1 MWTHFQITVLH
12 FFAAVTPRVP
22 LIKEIF
28 TLTHLFRL
36 CLWVTMGRFR
46 SIVCL
51 LFSWFVEFNV
61 IIMTDSSKKQD
72 QLGFEFPSSCDIERC
87 SNDKKLI
94 LKIKRRDEPHYFLL
108 IIKLGHVMFMNHQWK
123 KKYITVI
130 GTGFF
135 FNPFCCFLSEHCKK
149 TMSVCIHT
157 EIICPLRPWAA
168 SAHSSTAL
176 SCG

>member
-28 TLTHLFRL
+28 TLTHSFRL

-46 SIVCL
+46 SIVCF

-94 LKIKRRDEPHYFLL
+94 LKIKRRGEPHYFLL
-108 IIKLGHVMFMNHQWK
+108 IIKLVHVMFMNHQWK
-123 KKYITVI
+123 KNISLSLAQVSFLIPSAVFYLNIAKRQCQCVYIQ
-130 GTGFF
+130 
-135 FNPFCCFLSEHCKK
+135 
-149 TMSVCIHT
+149 
-157 EIICPLRPWAA
+157 R
-168 SAHSSTAL
+168 
-176 SCG
+176 

>member
-28 TLTHLFRL
+28 TLTHSFRL

-46 SIVCL
+46 SIVCF

-94 LKIKRRDEPHYFLL
+94 LKIKRRGEPHYFLL

-123 KKYITVI
+123 KNISLSLAQVSFLIPSAVFYLNIAKRQCQCVYIQ
-130 GTGFF
+130 
-135 FNPFCCFLSEHCKK
+135 
-149 TMSVCIHT
+149 
-157 EIICPLRPWAA
+157 R
-168 SAHSSTAL
+168 
-176 SCG
+176 